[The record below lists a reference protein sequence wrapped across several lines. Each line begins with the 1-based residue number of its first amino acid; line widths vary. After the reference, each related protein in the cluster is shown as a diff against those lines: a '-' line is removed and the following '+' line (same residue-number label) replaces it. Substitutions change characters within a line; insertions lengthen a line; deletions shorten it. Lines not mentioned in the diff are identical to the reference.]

1 MSECANEQI
10 LLTLTQ
16 TKENRV
22 SLQEVFQYLSFVN
35 RILILQ
41 D

>member
-22 SLQEVFQYLSFVN
+22 SLQEVFQHLSFVN
-35 RILILQ
+35 RILIL
-41 D
+41 